1 MVGQKKRDKSIG
13 KRREE
18 HRIQKGRLLDLG
30 QNEGRGKA
38 EVEEGRKCDGMVGEV
53 GRGDEEKKV
62 YCSGSTAGRDHGL
75 AWLFGEQE
83 DSKGEEGKGTSEA
96 ADEEGAPPIGDGPP
110 RDGKAVRSC
119 ADEDY
124 WYADEDGPPTEG
136 HSIRESEED
145 DYMDIYS
152 RKVDEALGRTGQGR
166 QAAIVSCAA

>member
-1 MVGQKKRDKSIG
+1 M
-13 KRREE
+13 RREE
-18 HRIQKGRLLDLG
+18 QRTQKGRLLGLG
-30 QNEGRGKA
+30 QNEGRDKV
-38 EVEEGRKCDGMVGEV
+38 EVEDGRKGDAVDGEGK
-53 GRGDEEKKV
+53 RGDVEKV

-110 RDGKAVRSC
+110 RDGKAERSC

-124 WYADEDGPPTEG
+124 WYADENGPPTEG

-145 DYMDIYS
+145 HYMDIL
-152 RKVDEALGRTGQGR
+152 E
-166 QAAIVSCAA
+166 